1 MEYTVQWV
9 PGVRQWPS
17 HGTTHTG
24 QYPPGKGYSYLRTWV
39 LVLTATLPP
48 GTPPTH
54 SPSTVPVDS
63 LIPREYKGRWY
74 WYGGTMGVTV
84 YDHIP
89 SVPYPWVGTPVTGT
103 CTPGTGTTTP

>member
-1 MEYTVQWV
+1 MGSMDTVQWEWVLGDTTGTYHRTGTHHIPMEYTVQWV

-48 GTPPTH
+48 GTPPTLH
-54 SPSTVPVDS
+54 PV
-63 LIPREYKGRWY
+63 LVQVIP
-74 WYGGTMGVTV
+74 
-84 YDHIP
+84 
-89 SVPYPWVGTPVTGT
+89 
-103 CTPGTGTTTP
+103 